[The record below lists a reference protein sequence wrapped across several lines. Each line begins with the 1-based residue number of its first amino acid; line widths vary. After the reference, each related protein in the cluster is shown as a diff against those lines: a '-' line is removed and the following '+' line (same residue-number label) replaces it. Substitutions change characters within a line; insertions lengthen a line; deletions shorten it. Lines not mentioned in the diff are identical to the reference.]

1 MSSLPLGFEPR
12 LPWTENEL
20 KKKEDDKERLR
31 GQTVEPEDIP
41 PTVENVV
48 VTEVEGE
55 ENEDQTEVGEQ
66 AGVEIEDEDVA
77 EENTAKEENPSEDNY
92 MESNVTP
99 VGCITLVSE

>member
-1 MSSLPLGFEPR
+1 MPLGFEPR

-20 KKKEDDKERLR
+20 KKKEDNKERLR
-31 GQTVEPEDIP
+31 GQTVEPEDIA

-48 VTEVEGE
+48 VTEMEGE
-55 ENEDQTEVGEQ
+55 ENVEQTEEGEQ

-77 EENTAKEENPSEDNY
+77 EEKPAKEEKPSEDNY